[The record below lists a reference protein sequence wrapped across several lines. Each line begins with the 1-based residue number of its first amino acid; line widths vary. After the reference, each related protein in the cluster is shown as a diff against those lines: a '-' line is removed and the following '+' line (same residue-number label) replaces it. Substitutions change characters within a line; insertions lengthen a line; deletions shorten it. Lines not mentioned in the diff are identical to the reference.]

1 MPSQRFGHAAE
12 RGINRNLGAL
22 ENELATAID
31 GIKISNNSALA
42 SSLRS
47 NSTATNDSEP
57 IGSWTNTEVQ
67 ENASNMLTW
76 LGAIKNLM
84 IIQS

>member
-12 RGINRNLGAL
+12 RGINRTLGAL
-22 ENELATAID
+22 ENKLATAID

-57 IGSWTNTEVQ
+57 IGS
-67 ENASNMLTW
+67 
-76 LGAIKNLM
+76 
-84 IIQS
+84 

>member
-1 MPSQRFGHAAE
+1 MPSQRFGDAAE
-12 RGINRNLGAL
+12 RGINRTLGAL
-22 ENELATAID
+22 ENKLATAID
-31 GIKISNNSALA
+31 GIKISINSALA

-47 NSTATNDSEP
+47 NSTTTNDSEP
-57 IGSWTNTEVQ
+57 IGSWTNHEVQ

-76 LGAIKNLM
+76 LAAIQILM